1 MSGYR
6 IGDRDVEIAGQ
17 SYRLRLTVSALA
29 EIASVFEADS
39 PKALAGVLRTASLA
53 DWNRVLRCVATPKPA
68 PLDRD
73 NMVQIMPDISALITE
88 GLRA

>member
-6 IGDRDVEIAGQ
+6 LGDRSVEIAGQ
-17 SYRLRLTVSALA
+17 SYRLRLTVSAFA
-29 EIASVFEADS
+29 EIASVFEAES
-39 PKALAGVLRTASLA
+39 PKALAGLLRTASLA

-68 PLDRD
+68 ALGRED
-73 NMVQIMPDISALITE
+73 MVQIMPDISALITE